1 MKICIFSKL
10 ETYSIQYVISEDTSK
25 QCKYIY
31 NNNNTLLDVHS
42 TYIGNTFQ
50 GGKAFGVWS

>member
-31 NNNNTLLDVHS
+31 NNNTLLDVHS